1 MGLFDYFKEKRV
13 VRLRHQ
19 HQQTLSN
26 IATQLQRSDI
36 SCIEILI
43 ISTEL
48 VRYLL
53 DMDLLTEPTQLQML
67 RKYRMHAQTGSELY
81 GWLSSASV
89 QTAQCTFDTENV
101 AASARRVQ
109 IVHPQ
114 DWFEGSSV
122 NNFLLGYSE
131 LAGAIIEAYQE
142 LQPVDQLKFQ
152 TKYHRLGMDAQVIV
166 GDFILGYITECLK

>member
-13 VRLRHQ
+13 VRLRTQ
-19 HQQTLSN
+19 HQQTLTN

-53 DMDLLTEPTQLQML
+53 DMDLLTEPSQLQML
-67 RKYRMHAQTGSELY
+67 RKYRMHTQSTSELY
-81 GWLSSASV
+81 DWLVSASV
-89 QTAQCTFDTENV
+89 QTTQCAFDTENV
-101 AASARRVQ
+101 AASTRRVQ

-114 DWFEGSSV
+114 DWFEGT
-122 NNFLLGYSE
+122 NINTFLLGYAE
-131 LAGAIIEAYQE
+131 LAGAIIDVYQT
-142 LQPVDQLKFQ
+142 LQPIDQLKFQ
-152 TKYHRLGMDAQVIV
+152 TKYHRLGLDVQVIV
-166 GDFILGYITECLK
+166 GDFILSYITESLK